1 MQFLK
6 TLFWFLL
13 AVIVAVFAIGN
24 WTSVPIKLWAGLIA
38 DVNLPM
44 LLVVTFLAGLLPVL
58 LYHHAV
64 RWRLR
69 QKLTSAER
77 AVADLRAAAVAAAT
91 TPITPAGMTADKG
104 ATALPP
110 APPIEDRP
118 IPPSA
123 VATAVP
129 PGVA

>member
-24 WTSVPIKLWAGLIA
+24 WTTVPIKLWAGLIA
-38 DVNLPM
+38 DVNLPI
-44 LLVVTFLAGLLPVL
+44 LLVATFLAGLLPVL

-69 QKLTSAER
+69 QRLTSAER
-77 AVADLRAAAVAAAT
+77 AVADLRAAAVATTAAAT
-91 TPITPAGMTADKG
+91 AIEPT
-104 ATALPP
+104 LPP
-110 APPIEDRP
+110 APPVM
-118 IPPSA
+118 PPSA
-123 VATAVP
+123 VPTAVP

>member
-13 AVIVAVFAIGN
+13 AVSVAVFAIGN
-24 WTSVPIKLWAGLIA
+24 WTTVPIKLWAGLIA

-44 LLVVTFLAGLLPVL
+44 LLVLTFLAGLLPVL

-69 QKLTSAER
+69 QKLVSAER
-77 AVADLRAAAVAAAT
+77 AIADLRAAA
-91 TPITPAGMTADKG
+91 
-104 ATALPP
+104 ATAASTPVSASGLPV
-110 APPIEDRP
+110 APPMEGP

>member
-13 AVIVAVFAIGN
+13 AIVIAVFSIGN

-38 DVNLPM
+38 EVNLPL
-44 LLVVTFLAGLLPVL
+44 LLVLTFLTGLFPVL

-64 RWRLR
+64 KWRMN
-69 QKLTSAER
+69 QKLSAAER
-77 AVADLRAAAVAAAT
+77 ALADVRGASPAAAAA
-91 TPITPAGMTADKG
+91 
-104 ATALPP
+104 
-110 APPIEDRP
+110 E
-118 IPPSA
+118 PPSA
-123 VATAVP
+123 TAMAIPPGAVPTAVP